1 MAPTNELRKH
11 ACTICARRKVKCDK
25 LDPCSNCQKAQTQCS
40 YEAPPPPKPR
50 KRAADEDLLA
60 RLAQY
65 EELMQSNRID
75 YTQHTNVWVSSG
87 LETKAERD
95 TSTDA
100 DSPAPTEL

>member
-1 MAPTNELRKH
+1 MAQVSELRKH
-11 ACTICARRKVKCDK
+11 ACTVCARRKVKCDK

-40 YEAPPPPKPR
+40 YETPPPPKPR

-65 EELMQSNRID
+65 EQLMQQNGID
-75 YTQHTNVWVSSG
+75 YSQHANVWVPSG
-87 LETKAERD
+87 REAKAERGV
-95 TSTDA
+95 STDI